1 MQRYAEFTLSNK
13 LLAMTSD
20 KALLIFLPIIT
31 VLVGCSANLPS
42 LLPASQPQSAPANG
56 QTSRAVTAVPL
67 NYDAYDAILHRY
79 VNEQGF
85 VNYRGLQ
92 VNPEPLKAFN
102 RSLGEVDPDTFAAWG
117 EADQI
122 AFLINAYNAFT
133 LESIIDQRP
142 LKASIRDIPGVWR
155 IRKFQV
161 AGQSKTLDAIEHQTL
176 RKNYQEP
183 RIHAALNCTAIS
195 CPPLR
200 TEPYRGET
208 LDAQLEDQVRRWLN
222 SPEGLQI
229 NREANQ
235 VSISAIFDWFGEDWI
250 AEYATDGFSGNE
262 KQRAALNFIS
272 SYISPADRHYL
283 QQGNYRVSYL
293 DYNWELNSQ

>member
-1 MQRYAEFTLSNK
+1 MIQLKQPFIVLS
-13 LLAMTSD
+13 
-20 KALLIFLPIIT
+20 IIT
-31 VLVGCSANLPS
+31 ALVGCSAHVPS
-42 LLPASQPQSAPANG
+42 LSSKLQSSQTNSQTQANTVG
-56 QTSRAVTAVPL
+56 AFF
-67 NYDAYDAILHRY
+67 NYDAYTAILQRY

-85 VNYRGLQ
+85 VDYQGLQ
-92 VNPEPLKAFN
+92 ANAEPLKAFN
-102 RSLGEVDPDTFAAWG
+102 RALGDVKSETFTAWS
-117 EADQI
+117 EAEQI

-133 LESIIDQRP
+133 LESIIDQKP

-161 AGQSKTLDAIEHQTL
+161 AGQAKTLDDIEHQTL

-200 TEPYRGET
+200 TEPYSGAT

-222 SPEGLQI
+222 SPHGVQI
-229 NREANQ
+229 DREANQ
-235 VSISAIFDWFGEDWI
+235 VSISAIFDWFGKDWI
-250 AEYATDGFSGNE
+250 AQYATEGFTGNE

-272 SYISPADRHYL
+272 NYISPADQDYL
-283 QQGNYRVSYL
+283 KQGNYRLSYL
-293 DYNWELNSQ
+293 DYDWRLNSQ